1 MADGARLA
9 TLRHGVEAWNPWRRR
24 HPRRGSA
31 RVAVVLRGL
40 LAGLLA
46 AATFQQGALLI
57 LSLVGLAPP
66 PSLGLKP
73 DPTQVM
79 PDIASAALWGAVWG
93 AVLAPLLPRG
103 RPRGR
108 GYWAAAALIGA
119 VLPTAAAW
127 AIAAALAGSSP
138 DGSDWLALVV
148 AAVVNGAWG
157 LGTALLLLIICRRG
171 GAPAGHLTGA
181 QGPSWRAGWR
191 FRPRVRARPPIRRPE
206 LP

>member
-79 PDIASAALWGAVWG
+79 PDIASAALWGAV
-93 AVLAPLLPRG
+93 LAPLLPRG
-103 RPRGR
+103 RPHGR
-108 GYWAAAALIGA
+108 GYWAAATLIGA

-157 LGTALLLLIICRRG
+157 LGTALLLLII
-171 GAPAGHLTGA
+171 
-181 QGPSWRAGWR
+181 
-191 FRPRVRARPPIRRPE
+191 
-206 LP
+206 

>member
-108 GYWAAAALIGA
+108 GYWAAATLIGA

-157 LGTALLLLIICRRG
+157 LGTALLLLII
-171 GAPAGHLTGA
+171 
-181 QGPSWRAGWR
+181 
-191 FRPRVRARPPIRRPE
+191 
-206 LP
+206 